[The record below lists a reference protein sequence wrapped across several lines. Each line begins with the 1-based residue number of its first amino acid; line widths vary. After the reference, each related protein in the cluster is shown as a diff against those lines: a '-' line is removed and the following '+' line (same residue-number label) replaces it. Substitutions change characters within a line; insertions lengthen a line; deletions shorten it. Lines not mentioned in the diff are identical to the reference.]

1 MIRGRD
7 ARELGTTGCWWGG
20 RGKQAASREGGA
32 NRMLEVGEG
41 QTAW

>member
-1 MIRGRD
+1 MLAD
-7 ARELGTTGCWWGG
+7 G
-20 RGKQAASREGGA
+20 RGKQDVNIGGRA